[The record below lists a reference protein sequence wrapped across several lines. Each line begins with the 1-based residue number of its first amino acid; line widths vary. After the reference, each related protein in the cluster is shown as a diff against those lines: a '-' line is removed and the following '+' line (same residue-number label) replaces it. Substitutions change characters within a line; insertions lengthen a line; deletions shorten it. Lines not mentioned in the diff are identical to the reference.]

1 MITFLGNRKLKEPV
15 AILSTPL
22 RNAKE
27 NSSGWQRK
35 QPDGNSDLQ
44 ERIKNTGNGK

>member
-1 MITFLGNRKLKEPV
+1 MITFPGNRRLRESV
-15 AILSTPL
+15 ASISTPL

-27 NSSGWQRK
+27 SSSGWQRK